1 MSKDYIRPAEMVKE
15 CTTEEL
21 DNMDTNEFMSAI
33 LNKILKRLDALE
45 NPPEK

>member
-1 MSKDYIRPAEMVKE
+1 MSKNYVRPVEMVRD

-33 LNKILKRLDALE
+33 LNKILQRLDALE
-45 NPPEK
+45 NPPKK